1 MEAEGWGRFHRVLRG
16 LTIHDMMRE
25 QSSVIVLLQA
35 IFYENLQDS
44 VKNPFMK
51 RRLDSKLRKNFF
63 IELVKLTTTINLNKL
78 YETFYIS
85 KQRGN

>member
-16 LTIHDMMRE
+16 STIHDMMRE

-35 IFYENLQDS
+35 IFYKNLQDS

-51 RRLDSKLRKNFF
+51 RRLDSKLRKKLF